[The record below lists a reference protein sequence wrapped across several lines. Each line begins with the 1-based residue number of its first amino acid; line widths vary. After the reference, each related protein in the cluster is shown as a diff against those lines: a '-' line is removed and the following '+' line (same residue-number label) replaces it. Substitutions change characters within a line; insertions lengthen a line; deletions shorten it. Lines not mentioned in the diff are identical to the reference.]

1 MNSDNIDFV
10 TYCIG
15 NLSRRLGL
23 NARDV
28 YHRLK
33 TSGILADYIIPSYD
47 VLHTFSKEYLME
59 DLTDFMKEKGVLDS
73 WKFTMLQWWELNIL
87 ILHDEGWH
95 AILEA
100 KFARVISE
108 ISKMYNVSLDDAMD
122 MFYNSETMQL
132 MEEGVA
138 DLHCR
143 SEKYLAE
150 EVWREKHSWLLSLQ
164 KHKGNL
170 YDENA

>member
-1 MNSDNIDFV
+1 M
-10 TYCIG
+10 
-15 NLSRRLGL
+15 L
-23 NARDV
+23 NYSVA
-28 YHRLK
+28 
-33 TSGILADYIIPSYD
+33 
-47 VLHTFSKEYLME
+47 
-59 DLTDFMKEKGVLDS
+59 
-73 WKFTMLQWWELNIL
+73 ELRIMTNNTV
-87 ILHDEGWH
+87 LHDEGWH

-100 KFARVISE
+100 KFARIISE

-150 EVWREKHSWLLSLQ
+150 EVWREKHS
-164 KHKGNL
+164 
-170 YDENA
+170 

>member
-1 MNSDNIDFV
+1 MTNNTV
-10 TYCIG
+10 
-15 NLSRRLGL
+15 
-23 NARDV
+23 
-28 YHRLK
+28 
-33 TSGILADYIIPSYD
+33 
-47 VLHTFSKEYLME
+47 
-59 DLTDFMKEKGVLDS
+59 
-73 WKFTMLQWWELNIL
+73 
-87 ILHDEGWH
+87 LHDEGWH

-100 KFARVISE
+100 KFARIISE

-150 EVWREKHSWLLSLQ
+150 EV
-164 KHKGNL
+164 
-170 YDENA
+170 

>member
-1 MNSDNIDFV
+1 MTNNKV
-10 TYCIG
+10 
-15 NLSRRLGL
+15 
-23 NARDV
+23 
-28 YHRLK
+28 
-33 TSGILADYIIPSYD
+33 
-47 VLHTFSKEYLME
+47 
-59 DLTDFMKEKGVLDS
+59 
-73 WKFTMLQWWELNIL
+73 
-87 ILHDEGWH
+87 LHDEGWH

-100 KFARVISE
+100 KFARIISE

-150 EVWREKHSWLLSLQ
+150 EVWREKHS
-164 KHKGNL
+164 
-170 YDENA
+170 